1 MHEDLTFLPSHASNR
16 QIHSEYFFF
25 TFIKFETRKYSEVK
39 DLTLFPSAVVFAKTY
54 FTFLPSR
61 AANRQIHSEY
71 FNHCITKQIEYSWKD
86 KQKVLFI

>member
-1 MHEDLTFLPSHASNR
+1 MIN
-16 QIHSEYFFF
+16 QIWNP
-25 TFIKFETRKYSEVK
+25 EVK
-39 DLTLFPSAVVFAKTY
+39 DLTFSPSAVVFAKMY